1 MDQVKRLYDVLV
13 RDGHYTKSF
22 EEFKG
27 RFENEDYQQRVF
39 DVVSKEG
46 LFTKG
51 INEFKSK
58 FVVKKQSV
66 TPPST
71 SFASD
76 EISLGT
82 PESQFDLTAPKSYSD
97 ILKNQAVDEND
108 EDNIR
113 ESRSIELQQIQQIAE
128 ALGLQDTS
136 EKSVLDELDK
146 INQFEKDLKAKS
158 GQQEKFGKFNKS
170 FFDSEEYKDY
180 RAKKDAIKDL
190 DWNNKKF
197 ESAKKNFLIEDTARR
212 SYVQNLALPKYIKTK
227 GLDLEG
233 LSKED
238 KEAEVSKILN
248 SEEYKV
254 FEGNIANNLTDEQK
268 QEQKDEVNQTFLQ
281 NKTSSLLEDR
291 ISKELEKQEEE
302 SGMSGLLYD
311 VVEFAK
317 KGFTTSYGVSLPS
330 EREVKRSLLE
340 KEAKADLENIN
351 KEFKTYSDNLS
362 IINKDMLTIQKQMS
376 DINNY
381 FEKTDPKSF
390 TEQSQVDEYNSKAET
405 FNKLRAKAKQY
416 RATADK
422 MYDRMEPLSEKAGE
436 IDSYLKAVTRS
447 PNYIT
452 AFTGNLANSAIDLA
466 QGIAGAADMIFYH
479 LPAQILEDIDDIQ
492 TKGFADASDNVPR
505 SSAVGRLNEK
515 IDNFQEENITSQIR
529 KPVEFSKIESATDA
543 VEWGANLLATQA
555 PQLALMTVTGGA
567 SLYVMGASSAGN
579 KFYELQ
585 NQKDLYYKT
594 GGLYGSNHNFYTMAL
609 NASFSGAAEAL
620 SEKITLGS
628 INKTKSILGGL
639 SKETVKDG
647 YFNYLKK
654 NVFTWQNTKANAIE
668 FFEEGASESVSTIS
682 SNFADILSGDKEKN
696 IYDGVTESFVSGVA
710 ISGTIQSPRLFAAM
724 SAPFKSEET
733 NRRTS
738 DIAAELNAIS
748 IEMVKLP
755 ESFEGTELDKKRSEL
770 EDRYA
775 ALVEEANQAI
785 EQDVKRVNVLTD
797 QEKADLINI
806 ERGNQKIR
814 SQVSKIN
821 ANSELT
827 EDQRKAKL
835 EDLKQQWV
843 DNANKKQDI
852 LSKYPVTEVDAK
864 YKQDIEGVK
873 AYQKEVNDRGVVE
886 INVAER
892 SQQEFEDMISKDV
905 SDASLAELEDFTME
919 VGGMAIGYEAIVK
932 DPDST
937 LEEKAEAQ
945 AALEDL
951 ANKTMS
957 GIEAVDFI
965 KGNARNFGAMTPR
978 FNEKGHV
985 VGMDININKDRA
997 LTKGEFNVA
1006 SHEFVHVAFSNT
1018 LKADPIAREKLGG
1031 VIDDIIDS
1039 GDIKFEEGQREAF
1052 DKKINLYDASKKG
1065 EEKLTFLTE
1074 FVRANKATITETGFD
1089 KLKGMFRRFAQTY
1102 LGRDIKLDTK
1112 QDIVNFIKD
1121 YDISIQNNK
1130 PNKAIIRM
1138 LENGAKGKMFKD
1150 ARTPQEVKAQTEYSR
1165 ALEANMKSKP
1175 DLKETF
1181 DKHVQNPDGTPKYNS
1196 QAEFAVA
1203 PDFTDAYFAIV
1214 EGRSLDALIQ
1224 QGMTAQGLPPE
1235 ALREFTR
1242 KVKEELGRRFLQNF
1256 NLDKNK
1262 SLFGWLTGVS
1272 GGAGMSIIYRA
1283 KGDVMNQYKAEQKAE
1298 TVSTDAPIGE
1308 TGTIADVIAE
1318 DSSVLDFLEDQDLSV
1333 GRRDAI
1339 RDVATTELIAKD
1351 ALNFDQNAKDAIA
1364 ELAAESGISL
1374 DDLTY
1379 KGFKKLMVDAMKV
1392 DKNGKLK
1399 PPTKEADVTPVG
1411 ALYNIL
1417 EIVSSEFGVDPLRI
1431 LANQDLDSEMRR
1443 AAQEYILDRSTNQDG
1458 SFNDIIFKLL
1468 PEGETR
1474 SGEATGVA
1482 NTKLGDFYE
1491 TGERV
1496 KVSEGAAKSLGQKK
1510 AQNKKSKITKQE
1522 FLDMFNINADGT
1534 FRSDKSADGAIKA
1547 LIVQMAQLTA
1557 NQELRIQKLAN
1568 GTVSEAIAAKLA
1580 DGRSEM
1586 VFSADNPAQD
1596 IVNDR
1601 WPELVGVVTG
1611 VREEE
1616 GVRQAVDNVYGEDI
1630 NSEEKEKI
1638 VKQIT
1643 KDIQAFIEV
1652 DQVLKGKF
1660 DEIAIQTETEFIL
1673 NQWESRNWEQG
1684 INAAAKGLPNIPK
1697 GFKAGNVA
1705 KDIEGATKARGN
1717 LKISARNIFN
1727 KHGVSKGL
1735 KLIIGHLQP
1744 SFAGAG
1750 KMGTGGLT
1758 VDKPGG
1764 NVIVNKNLTRGT
1776 ENRYQVVES
1785 KEDFDALIKQALPI
1799 GYSFE
1804 QVGKG
1809 KYKITNPDG
1818 TTEIIKTTLPSESTS
1833 SFLKDMDYE
1842 GRKKDAED
1850 ARAITEDM
1858 LDEAWARSQDPKDP
1872 FNEQD
1877 FVFLVMTLGSSMN
1890 APIRKSANPEYIQD
1904 GIQELFEKNP
1914 KKINQLTQYEHMKSK
1929 ELASTEIIQGYKRN
1943 GKFDRS
1949 VWDGYNVQII
1959 TKQHDKLINKAGYQV
1974 KSTPDGSFRAY
1985 SVGVMV
1991 EILKDPAKLKFVR
2004 PMRSLDPAK
2013 KGTDQEIVGQGFV
2026 DSVTDLI
2033 TRPTQVIAQTFARIQ
2048 RTQDMMMSKAEPE
2061 TRGAS
2066 VFDFDETL
2074 IIDGENFIIATNPDT
2089 GEQTKISSGDWPI
2102 KGPELADKG
2111 YTFDFKDFVNVR
2123 GGVEGPLFQ
2132 KLLNRIEKFGP
2143 ENVFILTAR
2152 PAESAQAIY
2161 EWLKTKGIEI
2171 PFDNIT
2177 GLGNSTGDAKA
2188 QWMLEKYEEGYNDMY
2203 FVDDALPNVEAVQ
2216 HVFNQLDNKGKAVQA
2231 RIEFSK
2237 QAADE
2242 FDRIVQDTKPVQDDR
2257 LDFNIILEQTK
2268 GVDRRKRFSQAD
2280 ARNKGKKKNP
2290 FKFFLPPSAE
2300 DFKGL
2305 VYSFLGKGKQGEA
2318 HHKFFKDKLF
2328 DPFAKAIRAINLLK
2342 QSAATDYKQLKKN
2355 NKDISKTLKNSVP
2368 GTDFTIEQAV
2378 RVYNYDRAGYEV
2390 PGITQAEKV
2399 KLLSYVG
2406 TNPKLRDFANA
2417 VQAITFKSGGLVEPT
2432 SIEWLSGTISS
2443 DLNESTELTRSTLLK
2458 EWENNVAEVF
2468 GTLDSKGNLQGEN
2481 IEKIR
2486 AIYGTDFVEALSDVI
2501 YRMKEGT
2508 NRPSGQGRLVGQF
2521 NQWINGS
2528 IASTMFVNARSAVL
2542 QTLSTVNFVNW
2553 SDNNPLKAGKAFA
2566 NQKQFWS
2573 DFSMIFNSPFL
2584 KQRRSGVQQDVNA
2597 REMIESLKTAKSPVR
2612 AAIGYLL
2619 QKGFLPTQIADSF
2632 AIAFGGATFYRNRTE
2647 SYLAE
2652 GMTQEDAEAKAFED
2666 FQEIAE
2672 ETQQSAR
2679 PDRISMQQASPL
2691 GKLILAFQNTPMQY
2705 NRLMKRAAQDLI
2717 NNRGN
2722 KVENLSKIVY
2732 YGAIQN
2738 AIFYSLQQAL
2748 FALAFGDDDE
2758 DENASE
2764 KKNDG
2769 YARVTNG
2776 MLDTLL
2782 RGSGIAGAVVSTAKN
2797 MILKFLE
2804 QEEKGYRADHA
2815 YTLLEM
2821 LNLSPPVGIKAR
2833 KLYSATQTW
2842 EFNRDVISK
2851 MSKTNIDNPMYDAA
2865 FSAIEATTNIPL
2877 SRAYS
2882 KMNNVREALN
2892 SDNEAWQRVAML
2904 LGWSSWN
2911 FGIQNQDVI
2920 AAKQE
2925 VKEIKAEKAKERAKQ
2940 RVEERKIQKQKE
2952 NEALVKENLEKQKKE
2967 GSEATCAAIGTDG
2980 TRCKR
2985 KPVKGGFCT
2994 IHEKVDQR
3002 KDGKKIRCKKIKSD
3016 GTRCKV
3022 ETSNKSGFCYYHD

>member
-1 MDQVKRLYDVLV
+1 MDQLEKLYDVLV

-27 RFENEDYQQRVF
+27 KFENEDYQQKVF
-39 DVVSKEG
+39 DVVSREG
-46 LFTKG
+46 LFTKDV
-51 INEFKSK
+51 NEFKNK
-58 FVVKKQSV
+58 YVGKQQGV
-66 TPPST
+66 TPTGAGVTSTST

-76 EISLGT
+76 DIVLASPEEAFNIEEPKAYKSIL
-82 PESQFDLTAPKSYSD
+82 ESQQVTDEDLTKIST
-97 ILKNQAVDEND
+97 K
-108 EDNIR
+108 
-113 ESRSIELQQIQQIAE
+113 RSEELQKLVNLGSE
-128 ALGLQDTS
+128 LGLEDTS
-136 EKSVLDELDK
+136 EASVINAISEINDYEKRLSRARRGDKFAISEMMKLPSYNKHIKQKEILSKSGFDLKTFEKANKDFNIVNTAEKAYVQDIALSKFMKDKGIDLENLDEDK
-146 INQFEKDLKAKS
+146 K
-158 GQQEKFGKFNKS
+158 QEKKS
-170 FFDSEEYKDY
+170 E
-180 RAKKDAIKDL
+180 
-190 DWNNKKF
+190 
-197 ESAKKNFLIEDTARR
+197 
-212 SYVQNLALPKYIKTK
+212 
-227 GLDLEG
+227 
-233 LSKED
+233 
-238 KEAEVSKILN
+238 ILN
-248 SEEYKV
+248 SEEYKT
-254 FEGNIANNLTDEQK
+254 FENTISETLTDEQK
-268 QEQKDEVNQTFLQ
+268 KEQKEKGANALVDS
-281 NKTSSLLEDR
+281 KADALLEDR
-291 ISKELEKQEEE
+291 VFSELERQDKEV
-302 SGMSGLLYD
+302 GMSGLMYD
-311 VVEFAK
+311 ILEL
-317 KGFTTSYGVSLPS
+317 GDLSPS
-330 EREVKRSLLE
+330 GKIRGRKRDILE
-340 KEAKADLENIN
+340 AEAKQDC
-351 KEFKTYSDNLS
+351 YSDQLS
-362 IINKDMLTIQKQMS
+362 VINKDMLDIQRRVT
-376 DINNY
+376 DINDY

-390 TEQSQVDEYNSKAET
+390 TKQLQVNEYNAKVKEYNS
-405 FNKLRAKAKQY
+405 LRAKAKQY
-416 RATADK
+416 QGLSDTIF
-422 MYDRMEPLSEKAGE
+422 DRMQPLSEQAGE

-447 PNYIT
+447 PNYVT
-452 AFTGNLANSAIDLA
+452 AFAGNLANSAIDLA
-466 QGIAGAADMIFYH
+466 QGISGAADMVFYH
-479 LPAQILEDIDDIQ
+479 LPAQIIEDIGDVVV
-492 TKGFADASDNVPR
+492 KGFADASDNTPR
-505 SSAVGRLNEK
+505 TSALGRLNDT
-515 IDNFQEENITSQIR
+515 IDEFQEENITSQIR
-529 KPVEFSKIESATDA
+529 KPIQFDKIKDTGDA
-543 VEWGANLLATQA
+543 VEWSANLLATQA

-585 NQKDLYYKT
+585 DEKDLYYRT
-594 GGLYGSNHNFYTMAL
+594 GGLYGNNHNFYTMAA
-609 NASFSGAAEAL
+609 NASISGAAEAL
-620 SEKITLGS
+620 SEKITLNA
-628 INKTKSILGGL
+628 INKTKGILGGAT
-639 SKETVKDG
+639 KETIKDG

-654 NVFTWQNTKANAIE
+654 NVFTYNNVKNTGLE
-668 FFEEGASESVSTIS
+668 FLEEGFSESVATIS
-682 SNFADILSGDKEKN
+682 SNLSDIVLSGKKDVN
-696 IYDGVTESFVSGVA
+696 IYDGVAESFVSGA
-710 ISGTIQSPRLFAAM
+710 LISGAIQSPRLF
-724 SAPFKSEET
+724 K
-733 NRRTS
+733 
-738 DIAAELNAIS
+738 ELNAPFQSEATNRKLSDVAFELNSIS
-748 IEMVKLP
+748 KEMVELGNK
-755 ESFEGTELDKKRSEL
+755 FEGEELQNKRSEL

-775 ALVEEANQAI
+775 SLVEEANGLV
-785 EQDVKRVNVLTD
+785 EQDIKRVGSLED
-797 QEKADLINI
+797 SEKAELINI
-806 ERGNQKIR
+806 ERKKQSI
-814 SQVSKIN
+814 IN
-821 ANSELT
+821 KVKDVNSNTELNA
-827 EDQRKAKL
+827 EQRKQQLA
-835 EDLKQQWV
+835 ELKAQFI
-843 DNANKKQDI
+843 DNAKSKQSI
-852 LSKYPVTEVDAK
+852 LDKYPVNVSDAK
-864 YKQDIEGVK
+864 YDQDVEGIK
-873 AYQKEVNDRGVVE
+873 AYQKEINDRGVVKV
-886 INVAER
+886 NVAER

-937 LEEKAEAQ
+937 AEEKAEAQ

-957 GIEAVDFI
+957 GIDAVNFI

-997 LTKGEFNVA
+997 LTNGEFNVA

-1039 GDIKFEEGQREAF
+1039 GDIKFEEGQKEAF

-1089 KLKGMFRRFAQTY
+1089 KLKGMFRRFAQNY

-1112 QDIVNFIKD
+1112 QDIINFIKD
-1121 YDISIQNNK
+1121 YDVSIKNNK

-1138 LENGAKGKMFKD
+1138 VENGAKGKMFKD

-1165 ALEANMKSKP
+1165 ALDANMKSNP
-1175 DLKETF
+1175 DLKQTF
-1181 DKHVQNPDGTPKYNS
+1181 DRHVQNPDGTPKYSS
-1196 QAEFAVA
+1196 QADFAVA

-1256 NLDKNK
+1256 NLDKNE

-1283 KGDVMNQYKAEQKAE
+1283 KGDVMNQYKAEQRAE
-1298 TVSTDAPIGE
+1298 TVSTDAPVGE
-1308 TGTIADVIAE
+1308 AGTIADIIAE

-1339 RDVATTELIAKD
+1339 QDVATTELIAKD

-1364 ELAAESGISL
+1364 ELAAESGVSL
-1374 DDLTY
+1374 EGLSY
-1379 KGFKKLMVDAMKV
+1379 KGFKKLMVESMKV

-1482 NTKLGDFYE
+1482 NTKLGDFYQ

-1496 KVSEGAAKSLGQKK
+1496 KVSEGAAKALGQKK
-1510 AQNKKSKITKQE
+1510 AQNKKSRITKQE
-1522 FLDMFNINADGT
+1522 FLDIFNINADGT

-1586 VFSADNPAQD
+1586 VFSAADPAQD

-1601 WPELVGVVTG
+1601 WPELAGVVTG
-1611 VREEE
+1611 TRSEE
-1616 GVRQAVDNVYGEDI
+1616 GIRQAVDFIYKEDI
-1630 NSEEKEKI
+1630 PESKKKTI
-1638 VKQIT
+1638 VRQIA
-1643 KDIQAFIEV
+1643 KDIQAFVEV

-1705 KDIEGATKARGN
+1705 KDVEGATKAREN
-1717 LKISARNIFN
+1717 LKISSGNIFN
-1727 KHGVSKGL
+1727 KYGVSKGL
-1735 KLIIGHLQP
+1735 KLIIGHMQP
-1744 SFAGAG
+1744 AFASAG
-1750 KMGTGGLT
+1750 KIGTGDLT

-1764 NVIVNKNLTRGT
+1764 NVIVNKNITRGP
-1776 ENRYQVVES
+1776 ENRMQVVES
-1785 KEDFDALIKQALPI
+1785 KEDFDALVKQSLPA
-1799 GYSFE
+1799 GYSFK
-1804 QVGKG
+1804 QVGQG
-1809 KYKITNPDG
+1809 KYEITNPDG
-1818 TTEIIKTTLPSESTS
+1818 TKEVIKTTLPKESTS
-1833 SFLKDMDYE
+1833 SFLKEMDYE
-1842 GRKKDAED
+1842 SSKKNSED
-1850 ARAITEDM
+1850 ARIITEEV
-1858 LDEAWARSQDPKDP
+1858 LDDAWARSQDPKDP

-1877 FVFLVMTLGSSMN
+1877 FVFLVMTLGSSME
-1890 APIRKSANPEYIQD
+1890 APIRRSANPEYIQD
-1904 GIQELFEKNP
+1904 GIQELFDKNP
-1914 KKINQLTQYEHMKSK
+1914 DKINQLTQYEHMKSK
-1929 ELASTEIIQGYKRN
+1929 ELASTEIIQGYKRD

-1949 VWDGYNVQII
+1949 AWDGYQVQII
-1959 TKQHDKLINKAGYQV
+1959 TKEHDKLINKAGYQV
-1974 KSTPDGSFRAY
+1974 RSTPDGSFRAY

-1991 EILKDPAKLKFVR
+1991 EIIKDPSKLKFVK

-2013 KGTDQEIVGQGFV
+2013 KGTDQEVVGQSFV
-2026 DSVTDLI
+2026 DAVTDLI
-2033 TRPTQVIAQTFARIQ
+2033 TRPTQVVAQTYSRIQ

-2074 IIDGENFIIATNPDT
+2074 IIDGENFIIATDPNTDK
-2089 GEQTKISSGDWPI
+2089 QIKISSGDWPI

-2132 KLLNRIEKFGP
+2132 KLLNRIQKFGP
-2143 ENVFILTAR
+2143 ENVFVLTAR
-2152 PAESAQAIY
+2152 PAESAQAIH

-2171 PFDNIT
+2171 PFNNIT

-2237 QAADE
+2237 EVADE
-2242 FDRIVQDTKPVQDDR
+2242 FERIVQETQPLQDDR
-2257 LDFNIILEQTK
+2257 LDLNKILEESK
-2268 GVDRRKRFSQAD
+2268 GVNRRRKFSKAD
-2280 ARNKGKKKNP
+2280 ARNKGRKKGK

-2300 DFKGL
+2300 DLKGL
-2305 VYSFLGKGKQGEA
+2305 VYSMLGKGKQGEK
-2318 HHKFFKDKLF
+2318 HHKFFKEKIF
-2328 DPFAKAIRAINLLK
+2328 DPYSKAIRAINLLK
-2342 QSAATDYKQLKKN
+2342 QGAAQDYRQLKSKN
-2355 NKDISKTLKNSVP
+2355 KELAKTLKKEVP
-2368 GTDFTIEQAV
+2368 GTDFTVEQAL
-2378 RVYNYDRAGYEV
+2378 RVYNYDKAGYEV
-2390 PGITQAEKV
+2390 PGLTETEKT
-2399 KLLSYVG
+2399 KLVSFVG
-2406 TNPKLRDFANA
+2406 QNSGLRGFADS

-2432 SIEWLSGTISS
+2432 SIEWLGGTISS
-2443 DLNESTELTRSTLLK
+2443 DLNDSVEFTRQTLLG
-2458 EWENNVAEVF
+2458 EWNSNVKEVF
-2468 GTLDSKGNLQGEN
+2468 GELDSKGNLQGEN
-2481 IEKIR
+2481 IEKLR
-2486 AIYGTDFVEALSDVI
+2486 AVFGNEYVEALSDVI
-2501 YRMKEGT
+2501 YRMKEG
-2508 NRPSGQGRLVGQF
+2508 NNKPSGQGRLINRF
-2521 NQWINGS
+2521 NEWINGS
-2528 IASTMFVNARSAVL
+2528 IGATMFFNARSAVL

-2584 KQRRSGVQQDVNA
+2584 KQRRSGLQQDVNA
-2597 REMIESLKTAKSPVR
+2597 REMVESLKNSKNKTR

-2632 AIAFGGATFYRNRTE
+2632 AIAFGGSTFYRNRVE
-2647 SYLAE
+2647 SYLAD
-2652 GMTQEDAEAKAFED
+2652 GMSQKEAEDAAFED

-2679 PDRISMQQASPL
+2679 PDRISQQQASPL

-2705 NRLMKRAAQDLI
+2705 NRLMKRAGQDLI
-2717 NNRGN
+2717 NNRG
-2722 KVENLSKIVY
+2722 SKIENVSKIIY
-2732 YGAIQN
+2732 YGGVQN

-2758 DENASE
+2758 DEKATDKKSE
-2764 KKNDG
+2764 S

-2782 RGSGIAGAVVSTAKN
+2782 RGSGIAGAVASTAKN
-2797 MILKFLE
+2797 MILEFLE

-2815 YTLLEM
+2815 YTLIEM

-2842 EFNRDVISK
+2842 EFNRDVIK
-2851 MSKTNIDNPMYDAA
+2851 QMSKTDIDNPMYEAA

-2877 SRAYS
+2877 SRANS
-2882 KMNNVREALN
+2882 KMRNIREALN
-2892 SDNEAWQRVAML
+2892 SDNEDWQRVALL
-2904 LGWSSWN
+2904 LGWSTWN
-2911 FGIQNQDVI
+2911 FGIQSQDVVS
-2920 AAKQE
+2920 ARQE
-2925 VKEIKAEKAKERAKQ
+2925 VKEIKKEKKRIKKEEEKKQ
-2940 RVEERKIQKQKE
+2940 REEENKEKVE
-2952 NEALVKENLEKQKKE
+2952 VNLEKQKNE
-2967 GSEATCAAIGTDG
+2967 GPNPKCAAITSSGN
-2980 TRCKR
+2980 RCKN
-2985 KPVKGGFCT
+2985 KAG
-2994 IHEKVDQR
+2994 
-3002 KDGKKIRCKKIKSD
+3002 
-3016 GTRCKV
+3016 
-3022 ETSNKSGFCYYHD
+3022 KSGFCYAHD